1 MMDSLA
7 SRVGRLITGSV
18 NALVDALENANP
30 ETVMEQAV
38 RELEGTVDEVRS
50 ELGKVIANKHLAT
63 KKLAEKNS
71 QHEKLSQQ
79 IELALAEKRD
89 DLAEAAVSSQLD
101 IEAQIPVLEHTI
113 ADCAESENELNGYIS
128 ALQAKKREMR
138 DDLKT
143 FVNSRKKTPTGDSGI
158 EAAEPASQRITAAA
172 EKAIAAFDRTMENQ
186 TGVGGDGTQPLANA
200 TKLAELDALSRTNRV
215 KERLAALKSQQAG
228 S

>member
-1 MMDSLA
+1 MIESLA
-7 SRVGRLITGSV
+7 GRVGRLITGSV
-18 NALVDALENANP
+18 NALVDTLENANP

-38 RELEGTVDEVRS
+38 RELDGTIDDVRS

-79 IELALAEKRD
+79 IELALSEKRD

-113 ADCAESENELNGYIS
+113 ADCGESENELNGYIS

-138 DDLKT
+138 DDLKA
-143 FVNSRKKTPTGDSGI
+143 FVASRKKTPTGDSGI
-158 EAAEPASQRITAAA
+158 DAAEPAGQRITAAA
-172 EKAIAAFDRTMENQ
+172 EKAIAAFERTMENQ
-186 TGVGGDGTQPLANA
+186 TGVSGDGATSLSNA
-200 TKLAELDALSRTNRV
+200 TQLAELDALSRTNRV
-215 KERLAALKSQQAG
+215 KERLAALKSQQPKA
-228 S
+228 